1 MKVNSFI
8 SQLYRQWTLLFWI
21 RNFLILILSITLTF
35 PWLKGLG
42 LWVCALAIF
51 GIIYFLLKDKPNR
64 EKVISLLNHQFPELE
79 FSTKLLEERPL
90 TGLAALQQKKVE
102 QRLETAI
109 QSFKHPVNWSLLS
122 FWVIFAVISWTIQLI
137 PADQTVTAKQQGQVL
152 KEITSPNPVRE
163 PINVSLEA
171 INPKIQPPSYTGLK
185 PFISERDLRMPEGSQ
200 VTWDVEFSE
209 NPEYAYLHFSNG
221 DSLTL
226 LDHQGIN
233 SIRLA
238 NLDQGFYWVSYFDGS
253 TEQRTDYY
261 KIEVV
266 PDESPVVEISGIA
279 QYQEL
284 PFSKDASLT
293 FTANALDDYGLSDAS
308 IVATVTKGDG
318 ESVKFREERLFFQSS
333 VSGKQFTES
342 MTLKASDFGMEPG
355 NELYFYL
362 EANDN
367 KTPENQSNRTETFFF
382 VLEDT
387 TDIEFSLVGSL
398 GVDLMPEYF
407 RSQRQII
414 IDTEK
419 LLAEK
424 DDIPLSEFKARSNE
438 LGFDQKALRLKYGQ
452 FLGEEAESGIA
463 IENEIDAEDVEKLDA
478 EQNPRRVR
486 DDDHDHKP
494 GENVLEEFGHN
505 HDHEDEEGQL
515 MDKGTERKTEAEK
528 AIEEIAH
535 SHDDAETA
543 TFYEV
548 SLKTKLRTALS
559 EMWDSELYLRLFE
572 PEKSLPYQ
580 YAALKLLKE
589 IKNHARI
596 YVQRIGFD
604 PPPITEDGKRLTGD
618 LDEIHPQ
625 GFTAATADSLTY
637 PAIREAILQLGP
649 LSLERDSVPNTFQE
663 VLRLAGN
670 ELAAEAIRFPS
681 KYLDELGAV
690 SRLMKMETFDR
701 EALEELSDLKRIFL
715 SLLESKEVAPSPGRS
730 LSHPLTE
737 RVREKLSLQSS
748 RP

>member
-1 MKVNSFI
+1 MLRFWLRNTVI
-8 SQLYRQWTLLFWI
+8 LLLCITLL
-21 RNFLILILSITLTF
+21 F
-35 PWLKGLG
+35 PWLKGL
-42 LWVCALAIF
+42 WFIMAAVVVF
-51 GIIYFLLKDKPNR
+51 GIVYFFLREKPNR
-64 EKVISLLNHQFPELE
+64 EKVTSLLNHQFPELE
-79 FSTKLLEERPL
+79 FSTKLLEHSAL
-90 TGLAALQQKKVE
+90 TGLAGLQQQKVE
-102 QRLETAI
+102 HRLKKAI
-109 QSFKHPVNWSLLS
+109 RSFKYPVNWSQLMV
-122 FWVIFAVISWTIQLI
+122 WVIITIISWTFQLL
-137 PADQTVTAKQQGQVL
+137 PVAEGDPEKQPHQINEVVV
-152 KEITSPNPVRE
+152 SPDPSPKRVK
-163 PINVSLEA
+163 IDLEG
-171 INPKIQPPSYTGLK
+171 INPKIQPPPYTGLK
-185 PFISERDLRMPEGSQ
+185 SFISDTDIRMPEGSV
-200 VTWDVEFSE
+200 VTWTVEFSRI
-209 NPEYAYLHFSNG
+209 PEYAYLHFSNG
-221 DSLTL
+221 DSLTF
-226 LDHQGIN
+226 LDNQ
-233 SIRLA
+233 SITPIRFSD
-238 NLDQGFYWVSYFDGS
+238 LDQGFYWISYFDGS
-253 TEQRTDYY
+253 AAQRTDYY

-266 PDESPVVEISGIA
+266 PDEPPVVEISGIA

-284 PFSKDASLT
+284 PFSTGASLT
-293 FTANALDDYGLSDAS
+293 FTAESLDDYGLSDAR

-318 ESVKFREERLFFQSS
+318 ESVKFREERLSFQSS
-333 VSGKQFTES
+333 VSGKRFSES

-362 EANDN
+362 EAFDN
-367 KTPENQSNRTETFFF
+367 KTPVNQSNRTETYFF

-424 DDIPLSEFKARSNE
+424 DDIPLSEFKARSNA
-438 LGFDQKALRLKYGQ
+438 LGFDQKNLRIKYGQ

-463 IENEIDAEDVEKLDA
+463 IENEIDPEELEDLDRK
-478 EQNPRRVR
+478 QNPRRIQEE
-486 DDDHDHKP
+486 HDHKP

-515 MDKGTERKTEAEK
+515 MDKGTERKTDAEK

-618 LDEIHPQ
+618 LDEIHAQ
-625 GFTAATADSLTY
+625 EFSAFTADSLTY
-637 PAIREAILQLGP
+637 PAIRAAILQLGP
-649 LSLERDSVPNTFQE
+649 LSYAKDSVPNTFQE

-670 ELAAEAIRFPS
+670 ELAVEAIRFPS
-681 KYLDELGAV
+681 KYLDELGAI
-690 SRLMKMETFDR
+690 SRLMKMESFDL
-701 EALEELSDLKRIFL
+701 EALRELAHLKRVFI
-715 SLLESKEVAPSPGRS
+715 SLLETKEVAPSPGRA

-737 RVREKLSLQSS
+737 RVREKLSEQSS